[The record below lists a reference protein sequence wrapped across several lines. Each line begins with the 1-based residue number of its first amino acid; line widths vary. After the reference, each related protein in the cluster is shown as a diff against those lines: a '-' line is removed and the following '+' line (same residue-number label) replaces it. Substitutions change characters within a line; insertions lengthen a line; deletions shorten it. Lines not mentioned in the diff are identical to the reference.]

1 MPFGGAGGGFRP
13 VRILVLVALIAG
25 GILLTRL
32 VEAGRVEPLF
42 LPTPTPTRT
51 ALSHREEGEAHF
63 AAGDLERSIQ
73 AYEQAVRLQPD
84 NAELLAELARVQ
96 TYSSALIATADGE
109 RDRLQ
114 AAKVSVDQAIEV
126 DPDNSYAWT
135 IRTLV
140 YDWLASLEGDLSAK
154 GEHFRI
160 AQSSAD
166 QALFLDPNNS
176 LALAFKAEVFVDQQN
191 YARALDTIEDA
202 LAQDPDRMDVLR
214 VYGTVL
220 ESHGRYDEAID
231 AYGRAAERAPNLTFL
246 YLRIGANHRREG
258 RFDEARDYFARAAN
272 INQQL
277 GILDPIPYIAIGRTW
292 LQEGATITA
301 ARSAESAVSIDPTN
315 PDLLGFLGIA
325 YFKARNYENA
335 EMALR
340 CAVDGC
346 EVADQTDVLC
356 VGLAVLNCD
365 EDRLLELQAQ
375 SEGQELNS
383 VTLGRSF
390 AELVC
395 ESSSIP
401 DCTDD
406 QVGRLMAGI
415 PGLDLEGES
424 LEYYYTFGSVL
435 AFQKKCADAEN
446 IFAQLEAGYR
456 TDPIVSAIVAE
467 GRALCG
473 GEPDQMPEDNSRNDL
488 RRLI

>member
-1 MPFGGAGGGFRP
+1 MQLKGDRMPFGGAGGGSRP
-13 VRILVLVALIAG
+13 VRILVLVGLIAG

-42 LPTPTPTRT
+42 LPTATPTRT
-51 ALSHREEGEAHF
+51 ALSHKEEGEAHF
-63 AAGDLERSIQ
+63 AAGNLERSIE
-73 AYEQAVRLQPD
+73 AYGEAVRLQPD
-84 NAELLAELARVQ
+84 DPELLAELARVQ
-96 TYSSALIATADGE
+96 TYSSALIATAEGE
-109 RDRLQ
+109 MDRLQ
-114 AAKVSVDQAIEV
+114 EAKLSIDQAVEV
-126 DPDNSYAWT
+126 DPESSYAWA

-140 YDWLASLEGDLSAK
+140 YDWLASPEDDPSVK
-154 GEHFRI
+154 GEHFRT
-160 AQSSAD
+160 AQGSAD
-166 QALFLDPNNS
+166 QALNLDPNNS
-176 LALAFKAEVFVDQQN
+176 LALAFWAEVFVDQLE
-191 YARALDTIEDA
+191 YARALDMIGKA
-202 LAQDPDRMDVLR
+202 LEQDPNRMDVLR

-258 RFDEARDYFARAAN
+258 RFDEARDYFIRAAN

-340 CAVDGC
+340 CAIDGC
-346 EVADQTDVLC
+346 EVGAQTDVLC
-356 VGLAVLNCD
+356 TGLAVLNCD
-365 EDRLLELQAQ
+365 QDRLLELQAQ
-375 SEGQELNS
+375 EQELDS
-383 VTLGRSF
+383 VTLSRLF

-406 QVGRLMAGI
+406 QVGRLMAGV
-415 PGLDLEGES
+415 PGLELEGES

-435 AFQKKCADAEN
+435 AFEKKCSDAEN
-446 IFAQLEAGYR
+446 IFTQLEASYR
-456 TDPIVSAIVAE
+456 TDPIVSAIVSE
-467 GRALCG
+467 GRALCA
-473 GEPDQMPEDNSRNDL
+473 GETEQ
-488 RRLI
+488 

>member
-1 MPFGGAGGGFRP
+1 MQLKGDRMPFGGAGKGSRP
-13 VRILVLVALIAG
+13 VRILVLVGLIAG

-51 ALSHREEGEAHF
+51 SLSHKEEAAAHF
-63 AAGDLERSIQ
+63 AAGDLERSIE
-73 AYEQAVRLQPD
+73 AYGEAVRLQPD
-84 NAELLAELARVQ
+84 NPELLAELARVQ
-96 TYSSALIATADGE
+96 TYSSALIATSEGE
-109 RDRLQ
+109 KDRLQ
-114 AAKVSVDQAIEV
+114 EAKASIDQAIEV
-126 DPDNSYAWT
+126 DPDNAYAWA

-140 YDWLASLEGDLSAK
+140 YDWLASPEDDPATK
-154 GEHFRI
+154 GEYFRI
-160 AQSSAD
+160 AQGSAD

-176 LALAFKAEVFVDQQN
+176 LALAFEAEVFVDQLD
-191 YARALDTIEDA
+191 YARALDTINEA
-202 LAQDPDRMDVLR
+202 LKQDPDRMDVLR

-220 ESHGRYDEAID
+220 ESHGRYDEAIE

-277 GILDPIPYIAIGRTW
+277 GILDPIPFIAIGRTW

-346 EVADQTDVLC
+346 EVDAQTDVLC
-356 VGLAVLNCD
+356 TGLAVLNCD
-365 EDRLLELQAQ
+365 QDRLLELQSQ
-375 SEGQELNS
+375 SEGQELDS
-383 VTLGRSF
+383 VALSRAF

-395 ESSSIP
+395 ESSSIN
-401 DCTDD
+401 DCTED
-406 QVGRLMAGI
+406 QIGRLVAGI
-415 PGLDLEGES
+415 PGLELDGGS

-435 AFQKKCADAEN
+435 AFEKKCSDAES
-446 IFAQLEAGYR
+446 IFTRLENRYR
-456 TDPIVSAIVAE
+456 ADPIVSAIVSE
-467 GRALCG
+467 GRSLCAV
-473 GEPDQMPEDNSRNDL
+473 EAEQ
-488 RRLI
+488 

>member
-1 MPFGGAGGGFRP
+1 MQLKGDRMPFGGAGGGSRP

-51 ALSHREEGEAHF
+51 AFSHQEEGEAHF
-63 AAGDLERSIQ
+63 AAGDLERSIE
-73 AYEQAVRLQPD
+73 AYEKAARLQPD
-84 NAELLAELARVQ
+84 DPVLLAELARVQ
-96 TYSSALIATADGE
+96 TYSSALIATSEGE
-109 RDRLQ
+109 ESRLREAQASIDR
-114 AAKVSVDQAIEV
+114 AIEV
-126 DPDNSYAWT
+126 DPDNSYAWA

-140 YDWLASLEGDLSAK
+140 YDWLASREEDLPAR
-154 GEHFRI
+154 GENFRI

-166 QALFLDPNNS
+166 KALFLDPNNS
-176 LALAFKAEVFVDQQN
+176 LALAFKAEAFVDQLE
-191 YARALDTIEDA
+191 YARALDTIKDA
-202 LAQDPDRMDVLR
+202 LAKDPNRMDVLR

-220 ESHGRYDEAID
+220 ESHGRYDEAIE

-258 RFDEARDYFARAAN
+258 RFNQAREYFIRAAN

-346 EVADQTDVLC
+346 EVETQTDVLC
-356 VGLAVLNCD
+356 TGLGVLNCD
-365 EDRLLELQAQ
+365 VDRLLELQSQ
-375 SEGQELNS
+375 SEGQVLDS
-383 VTLGRSF
+383 VTLSRSF

-395 ESSSIP
+395 ESSSISE
-401 DCTDD
+401 CTADE
-406 QVGRLMAGI
+406 VGRLVAGV
-415 PGLDLEGES
+415 PGLELDGGS

-435 AFQKKCADAEN
+435 AFEKKCADAES
-446 IFAQLEAGYR
+446 IFLQLEANYR
-456 TDPIVSAIVAE
+456 TDPIVSAIVSE
-467 GRALCG
+467 GRALCADDT
-473 GEPDQMPEDNSRNDL
+473 EQ
-488 RRLI
+488 

>member
-140 YDWLASLEGDLSAK
+140 YDWLASLEDDLSTK

-160 AQSSAD
+160 AQGSAD
-166 QALFLDPNNS
+166 QALFLDPDNS
-176 LALAFKAEVFVDQQN
+176 LALAFKAEVFVDQQD

-365 EDRLLELQAQ
+365 KDRLLELQAQ

>member
-1 MPFGGAGGGFRP
+1 MQLKGDRLPFGGAGKGSRP
-13 VRILVLVALIAG
+13 VRVLVLVGLIVG

-51 ALSHREEGEAHF
+51 SVSHKNEAAAHF

-73 AYEQAVRLQPD
+73 AYGEAVRLQPD
-84 NAELLAELARVQ
+84 DPELLAELARVQ
-96 TYSSALIATADGE
+96 TYSSALIATAEGE
-109 RDRLQ
+109 GDRLQ
-114 AAKVSVDQAIEV
+114 EAKVSIDQAIEV
-126 DPDNSYAWT
+126 GPESSYAWA

-140 YDWLASLEGDLSAK
+140 YDWLASLEQDLPAK
-154 GEHFRI
+154 GENFRI
-160 AQSSAD
+160 AQGSAD

-176 LALAFKAEVFVDQQN
+176 LALAFKAEVFVDQLD
-191 YARALDTIEDA
+191 YARALDTIEEA
-202 LAQDPDRMDVLR
+202 LEQDPSQMDVLR

-220 ESHGRYDEAID
+220 ESHGRYDEAIE

-346 EVADQTDVLC
+346 EVDAQTDVLC
-356 VGLAVLNCD
+356 TGLAVLNCD
-365 EDRLLELQAQ
+365 QDRLIELQSQA
-375 SEGQELNS
+375 QELNS
-383 VTLGRSF
+383 VALSRAF

-395 ESSSIP
+395 DSSSIP
-401 DCTDD
+401 DCSEN
-406 QVGRLMAGI
+406 QIGRLAAGI
-415 PGLDLEGES
+415 SGLELDGGS

-435 AFQKKCADAEN
+435 AFEKKCSDAES
-446 IFAQLEAGYR
+446 IFTRLENRYR
-456 TDPIVSAIVAE
+456 ADPIVSAIVSE
-467 GRALCG
+467 GRSLCAD
-473 GEPDQMPEDNSRNDL
+473 EAEQ
-488 RRLI
+488 

>member
-1 MPFGGAGGGFRP
+1 MPFGGAGKGSRP
-13 VRILVLVALIAG
+13 VRVLVLVGLIAG

-51 ALSHREEGEAHF
+51 SVSHKEEAAAHF
-63 AAGDLERSIQ
+63 AAGDLEQSIQ
-73 AYEQAVRLQPD
+73 AYGEAVRLQPD
-84 NAELLAELARVQ
+84 DPELLAELARVQ
-96 TYSSALIATADGE
+96 TYSSALIATAEGE
-109 RDRLQ
+109 NDRLQ
-114 AAKVSVDQAIEV
+114 EAKVSIDQAIEV
-126 DPDNSYAWT
+126 DPDNSYAWA

-140 YDWLASLEGDLSAK
+140 YDWLASLEQDLPAK
-154 GEHFRI
+154 GENFRI
-160 AQSSAD
+160 AQGSAD

-176 LALAFKAEVFVDQQN
+176 LALAFKAEVFVDQQD

-202 LAQDPDRMDVLR
+202 LEQDPDRMDVLR

-220 ESHGRYDEAID
+220 ESHGRYDEAIE
-231 AYGRAAERAPNLTFL
+231 AYGRAAERTPNLTFL

-301 ARSAESAVSIDPTN
+301 ARSAESAVAIDPTN
-315 PDLLGFLGIA
+315 PELLGFLGIA

-346 EVADQTDVLC
+346 EVDAQTDVLC
-356 VGLAVLNCD
+356 TGLVVLNCD
-365 EDRLLELQAQ
+365 QDRLIELQSQA
-375 SEGQELNS
+375 QELDS
-383 VTLGRSF
+383 VALTRAF

-401 DCTDD
+401 DCTENQID
-406 QVGRLMAGI
+406 RLAAGI
-415 PGLDLEGES
+415 SGLELDGGS

-435 AFQKKCADAEN
+435 AFEKKCSDAET
-446 IFAQLEAGYR
+446 IFTRLESRYR
-456 TDPIVSAIVAE
+456 TDPIVSAIVSE
-467 GRALCG
+467 GRSLCA
-473 GEPDQMPEDNSRNDL
+473 GEGSEQ
-488 RRLI
+488 

>member
-1 MPFGGAGGGFRP
+1 MQLKGDRMPFGGAGGGSRP
-13 VRILVLVALIAG
+13 VRILVLLALIAG

-42 LPTPTPTRT
+42 LPTPTPTRN
-51 ALSHREEGEAHF
+51 ALSHKEEAEAHF
-63 AAGDLERSIQ
+63 AAGNLERSIE
-73 AYEQAVRLQPD
+73 AYEEAVRLQPD
-84 NAELLAELARVQ
+84 DPVLLAELARVQ
-96 TYSSALIATADGE
+96 TYSSALIATAEGE

-114 AAKVSVDQAIEV
+114 EAKVSIDQAIEV
-126 DPDNSYAWT
+126 DPESSYAWA

-140 YDWLASLEGDLSAK
+140 YDWLASLEDDLSAK
-154 GEHFRI
+154 GEYFRT
-160 AQSSAD
+160 AQGSAD
-166 QALFLDPNNS
+166 QALFLDPDNS
-176 LALAFKAEVFVDQQN
+176 LALAFKAEVFVDQLD

-220 ESHGRYDEAID
+220 ESHGRYDEAIV

-258 RFDEARDYFARAAN
+258 RFDEARDYFIRAAN

-340 CAVDGC
+340 CAIDGC
-346 EVADQTDVLC
+346 EVGTQTDVLC
-356 VGLAVLNCD
+356 TGLAVLNCD
-365 EDRLLELQAQ
+365 QDRLLELQAQ
-375 SEGQELNS
+375 SAGQELDS
-383 VTLGRSF
+383 VTLSRSF

-406 QVGRLMAGI
+406 QVGRLMAGV
-415 PGLDLEGES
+415 PGLELEGGS

-435 AFQKKCADAEN
+435 AFEKKCSDAEN
-446 IFAQLEAGYR
+446 IFTQLEASYR

-467 GRALCG
+467 GRALCSDDI
-473 GEPDQMPEDNSRNDL
+473 EQ
-488 RRLI
+488 

>member
-1 MPFGGAGGGFRP
+1 M
-13 VRILVLVALIAG
+13 RILVLLALIAG

-42 LPTPTPTRT
+42 LPTPTPTRN
-51 ALSHREEGEAHF
+51 AFSHKEEGEAHF
-63 AAGDLERSIQ
+63 AAGDLERSIE
-73 AYEQAVRLQPD
+73 AYEAAVRLQPD
-84 NAELLAELARVQ
+84 DPVLLAELARVQ
-96 TYSSALIATADGE
+96 TYSSALIATAEGE
-109 RDRLQ
+109 MERLQ
-114 AAKVSVDQAIEV
+114 EAKASIDQAIEV
-126 DPDNSYAWT
+126 DPDNSYAWA

-140 YDWLASLEGDLSAK
+140 YDWLASLEDDFSVK

-166 QALFLDPNNS
+166 QALFLDPDNS
-176 LALAFKAEVFVDQQN
+176 LALAFKAEVFVDQLD

-202 LAQDPDRMDVLR
+202 LSRDPNRMDVLR

-220 ESHGRYDEAID
+220 ESHGRYDEAIE

-258 RFDEARDYFARAAN
+258 RFDKAREYFFRAAN

-277 GILDPIPYIAIGRTW
+277 GILDPIPFIAIGRTW

-346 EVADQTDVLC
+346 EVGSQTDVLC
-356 VGLAVLNCD
+356 TGLEVLICD
-365 EDRLLELQAQ
+365 RDRLLELQSQ
-375 SEGQELNS
+375 EQELDS
-383 VTLGRSF
+383 VTLSRSF

-395 ESSSIP
+395 QSSSIP
-401 DCTDD
+401 ECTDD
-406 QVGRLMAGI
+406 QVGRLMAGV
-415 PGLDLEGES
+415 PGLDLNGES
-424 LEYYYTFGSVL
+424 LEYYYTFASVL
-435 AFQKKCADAEN
+435 AFEKKCSDADN
-446 IFAQLEAGYR
+446 IFTQLEASYR
-456 TDPIVSAIVAE
+456 TDPIVSAIVSE
-467 GRALCG
+467 GRALCA
-473 GEPDQMPEDNSRNDL
+473 GEAE
-488 RRLI
+488 

>member
-1 MPFGGAGGGFRP
+1 MQLKGDRMPFGGAGGGFRP

-42 LPTPTPTRT
+42 LPTPTLTRT

-63 AAGDLERSIQ
+63 AAGDLERSIE
-73 AYEQAVRLQPD
+73 AFEEAVFLQPD
-84 NAELLAELARVQ
+84 DPELLAELARVQ

-109 RDRLQ
+109 RDRLE
-114 AAKVSVDQAIEV
+114 AAKASIDQAIEV
-126 DPDNSYAWT
+126 DPDNSYAWA

-140 YDWLASLEGDLSAK
+140 YDWLASLEDDLSTK
-154 GEHFRI
+154 GEYFRI

-166 QALFLDPNNS
+166 QALNLDPNNS
-176 LALAFKAEVFVDQQN
+176 LALAFWAEVFVDQLE
-191 YARALDTIEDA
+191 YARALDMIEKA
-202 LAQDPDRMDVLR
+202 LAQDPNRMDVLR

-246 YLRIGANHRREG
+246 YLRMGANHRREG
-258 RFDEARDYFARAAN
+258 RFDEARAYFIRAAN

-340 CAVDGC
+340 CAIDGC
-346 EVADQTDVLC
+346 EVGAQTDVLC
-356 VGLAVLNCD
+356 TGLVVLNCD
-365 EDRLLELQAQ
+365 QDRLFELQAQ
-375 SEGQELNS
+375 SEGQELDS
-383 VTLGRSF
+383 VTLNRSF

-406 QVGRLMAGI
+406 QVGRLMAGV
-415 PGLDLEGES
+415 PGLELDGES
-424 LEYYYTFGSVL
+424 LEYFYTYGSVL
-435 AFQKKCADAEN
+435 AFEKKCSDAEN
-446 IFAQLEAGYR
+446 IFTQLVASFG
-456 TDPIVSAIVAE
+456 TDPIVSAIVSE

-473 GEPDQMPEDNSRNDL
+473 GEPDQMPEDNS
-488 RRLI
+488 

>member
-13 VRILVLVALIAG
+13 VRILILVALIAG

-51 ALSHREEGEAHF
+51 ALSHREEGAAHF

-73 AYEQAVRLQPD
+73 AYEQAVRLQP
-84 NAELLAELARVQ
+84 NSAELLAELARVQ
-96 TYSSALIATADGE
+96 TYSSALIATGDGE

-140 YDWLASLEGDLSAK
+140 YDWLASLEDDLSAK

-160 AQSSAD
+160 AQGSAD
-166 QALFLDPNNS
+166 QALFLEPDNS
-176 LALAFKAEVFVDQQN
+176 LALAFKAEVFVDQQD

-258 RFDEARDYFARAAN
+258 RFDEARDYFTRAAN

-340 CAVDGC
+340 CAIDGC

-356 VGLAVLNCD
+356 VGLGVLNCD

-383 VTLGRSF
+383 ATLGRLF

-415 PGLDLEGES
+415 PGLDLEGAS

-435 AFQKKCADAEN
+435 AFEKKCADAEN

-456 TDPIVSAIVAE
+456 TDSIVSAIVAE